1 MRDQISEAR
10 HHLSEASDR
19 ADNPLQARLQSL
31 DEGLGDVDEGAT
43 RGGRTHRGRVLQI
56 EEELVNLPAEA
67 EGQTRLH
74 ITYAMRLVTE
84 YRRIH
89 DFEG

>member
-10 HHLSEASDR
+10 RHLSEASDR
-19 ADNPLQARLQSL
+19 ADSSLQTRLQSL
-31 DEGLGDVDEGAT
+31 DEGLGNVDEGST
-43 RGGRTHRGRVLQI
+43 RGGRTRRGRVIQI

-74 ITYAMRLVTE
+74 ITYASRLVTE
-84 YRRIH
+84 YRRTH
-89 DFEG
+89 DFEE